1 MCRRFDFIHIAL
13 HCLLPEN
20 EREET
25 NRFLNDTMGYERVHM
40 KEEKEDFF
48 SDSQYVYCRTYSK
61 KKRRSKKKND
71 DENRKQ
77 QQQHYEAITTKDI
90 NLSIY

>member
-1 MCRRFDFIHIAL
+1 
-13 HCLLPEN
+13 
-20 EREET
+20 
-25 NRFLNDTMGYERVHM
+25 MGYERVHM

-48 SDSQYVYCRTYSK
+48 QIHNMCIVERTE
-61 KKRRSKKKND
+61 RRRD
-71 DENRKQ
+71 DEKNRKQ